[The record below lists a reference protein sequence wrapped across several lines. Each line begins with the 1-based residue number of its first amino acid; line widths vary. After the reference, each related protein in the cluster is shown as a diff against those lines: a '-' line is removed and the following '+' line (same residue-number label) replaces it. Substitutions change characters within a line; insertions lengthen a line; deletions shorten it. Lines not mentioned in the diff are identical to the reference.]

1 MTQLLAMDKSMRSR
15 DTFGR
20 LHVEKSNIS
29 KAAVNP
35 YYGREIPNAAALG
48 LDLDTIYYLL
58 RCPEELARGAATFN
72 NIQILWRH
80 DGTLKATTPL
90 KDLVVGTTGTN
101 AVFDEPYLQN
111 GLSIWDADAIL
122 AIEQHVQKE
131 LSSAYSYDA
140 DMTPGSYC
148 GVKYDGVMR
157 NIRGNHVAL
166 VTEGRA
172 GPDVVVG
179 DSKLLENPK
188 MKLSTKG
195 VALLGALTGY
205 SASVIAQDAQ
215 IGDLRAIVGRV
226 KDLSTAKERKAVV
239 TAFTKAVAGKL
250 ATGMALD
257 GLDDVVDAVAEADT
271 DEDPPKPGAMD
282 GDDFGSQLQALL
294 TANGMTPEVITQIQ
308 ALCSGGAMDE
318 DPDKEK
324 DDDVKDKP
332 AMDAAMVQTAIDAA
346 TSATRN
352 ALLAVRNAEIEVQPV
367 IGNLAVAMDNAADVY
382 KMALTQMGAD
392 LTDVDPSAFRPMF
405 RALRANVPV
414 VTSTRVI
421 AQDSAMA
428 GAKTFADYFPG
439 ANRVGAA

>member
-1 MTQLLAMDKSMRSR
+1 MRSR

-35 YYGREIPNAAALG
+35 YYGREIPNAVALG

-58 RCPEELARGAATFN
+58 RCPEELARGADTFN

-80 DGTLKATTPL
+80 DPTLKAATPL
-90 KDLVVGTTGTN
+90 KDLVIGTTGT
-101 AVFDEPYLQN
+101 AAAFDEPYLQN
-111 GLSIWDADAIL
+111 SLTIWDADAIL

-131 LSSAYSYDA
+131 LSSAYAYDA

-226 KDLSTAKERKAVV
+226 KDLSTTKERRGVVAAFKKA
-239 TAFTKAVAGKL
+239 ADGKL

-271 DEDPPKPGAMD
+271 EDAPQPGAMD
-282 GDDFGSQLQALL
+282 GDFGSQLQALL

-318 DPDKEK
+318 DPDKK
-324 DDDVKDKP
+324 DDDVKDDKP

-346 TSATRN
+346 TTATRT
-352 ALLAVRNAEIEVQPV
+352 ALLAVRTAEIEVQPV

-405 RALRANVPV
+405 RALRAQAPATVKPAL
-414 VTSTRVI
+414 I
-421 AQDSAMA
+421 AQDSAMSGSKA
-428 GAKTFADYFPG
+428 FGEFFPK
-439 ANRVGAA
+439 ATRVGVA